1 MEYLS
6 KKVQLAI
13 ADFDGILILEHR
25 MLCLPPVGMQYKESI
40 QEYK

>member
-6 KKVQLAI
+6 KKVQFL

-25 MLCLPPVGMQYKESI
+25 MLCLPPVGMQYKETNR
-40 QEYK
+40 